1 MGTLNIDAHTGL
13 PVPVADAIKRYRRS
27 YRKRL
32 RRFARLSAAHSDV
45 IQTCPVVAF
54 ALVTDYGTVEMRAAA
69 VEALKRGAPV
79 KTVLAALDLPA
90 WLRKLP
96 SQALTV
102 SLAQIWWSEQA
113 NVKLAGMIPTDVAAA
128 SGWFRYVVKANQVG
142 GEQFSVW
149 LSGQNVRWAEAR
161 LYKARDLRTL
171 AAFAWFSLHRE
182 LPAGL
187 LIERPWH
194 PKIGFVKAID
204 AADQWLDTITSQVL
218 LDREEKCDAWLTG
231 GRINGYRFV
240 SLLTQAELDEEAKAL
255 NHCVDTYAEPIAD
268 GTCRLFGIRQGRR
281 HVATLEIRPHPTH
294 VGRPMVVQLR
304 GRENEEVT
312 DAIWKAVFQ
321 WLAKQKEFRLPDPY
335 ASEKTVA
342 GCKSLGADFPPLL
355 AGARA
360 GRHPAGR
367 ARPAYAEHYAQRF
380 AGFAGAGLRWRL
392 CVDPGGGFAAFAGD
406 VPWPS
411 VGESDIRNASRRAR
425 VQIWEPENQ
434 IGIISFLVRSRTS
447 LPRPNGL
454 PPATL
459 SWLPAPDTLSDPWA
473 LDDSHIRPIALLSA
487 IHSRDGGTQRTW
499 GRRCLKKLK
508 NSIEYHREHAVMR
521 LAILTISALAFGLG
535 AISDAEAGG
544 KKKNKGVAA
553 GARQKGQG
561 AARTCKERR
570 TATWDC
576 KEICSGR
583 PDCRRLLPDRRGALP
598 PPPTIRF
605 ARGQGM
611 GPRRPRPLIS

>member
-1 MGTLNIDAHTGL
+1 MGTLDIDAHTGL

-69 VEALKRGAPV
+69 VEALKGGAPV

-102 SLAQIWWSEQA
+102 SLAKSWWSEQA

-149 LSGQNVRWAEAR
+149 LSAQNVRWAEAR

-294 VGRPMVVQLR
+294 VGTSDGRATARPGER
-304 GRENEEVT
+304 GGDGCDLEGGVPVARQAEGVPPAGPLCKRE
-312 DAIWKAVFQ
+312 
-321 WLAKQKEFRLPDPY
+321 
-335 ASEKTVA
+335 TVA
-342 GCKSLGADFPPLL
+342 GRQSLGADFPPLL

-367 ARPAYAEHYAQRF
+367 PRPAYAEHYAQRF

-392 CVDPGGGFAAFAGD
+392 CVDPGGGYWLPSGD
-406 VPWPS
+406 GG
-411 VGESDIRNASRRAR
+411 VGRVEISSHCRRGR
-425 VQIWEPENQ
+425 HV
-434 IGIISFLVRSRTS
+434 
-447 LPRPNGL
+447 
-454 PPATL
+454 PAT
-459 SWLPAPDTLSDPWA
+459 DA
-473 LDDSHIRPIALLSA
+473 LDVGITALSRHEPVPLHVPFRSSSGRKCRPI
-487 IHSRDGGTQRTW
+487 RTIF
-499 GRRCLKKLK
+499 LFPIT
-508 NSIEYHREHAVMR
+508 SPVYY
-521 LAILTISALAFGLG
+521 
-535 AISDAEAGG
+535 
-544 KKKNKGVAA
+544 
-553 GARQKGQG
+553 
-561 AARTCKERR
+561 
-570 TATWDC
+570 
-576 KEICSGR
+576 
-583 PDCRRLLPDRRGALP
+583 
-598 PPPTIRF
+598 PTIHLCFFVKYHVVTCCLRISTCIETSVIVF
-605 ARGQGM
+605 ARIILF
-611 GPRRPRPLIS
+611 RL